1 MAANPFEQVAF
12 YRVVGRIA
20 SQTSSLSAQ
29 MPILEFFS
37 RPSPST
43 RETILL
49 ADVLGG
55 GHECMAIVEKFLDL
69 EGPMVL
75 QDLPKVVENASV
87 GERIEKMGNDFFTG
101 QQIKGTY

>member
-1 MAANPFEQVAF
+1 LPPKRHLFLLRSRFWNS
-12 YRVVGRIA
+12 
-20 SQTSSLSAQ
+20 SQDLVL
-29 MPILEFFS
+29 P
-37 RPSPST
+37 
-43 RETILL
+43 REKGHYLPTFWE
-49 ADVLGG
+49 G
-55 GHECMAIVEKFLDL
+55 GHECIANVEKFLDL